1 MVRNSVNGSMG
12 RCTLAADSDE
22 LIYRYTR
29 EMRRCNQ
36 VICRIQRERRRRIIA
51 EIDAKLREWHIYNT
65 VRLTG
70 LGKGLGPSFF
80 LSERRQWNMD
90 VNAVTDLV
98 SNVAFPIA
106 AFVMMYY
113 SNTKT
118 IEELRKTIEENS
130 LIMAKLSEKLDNSN
144 DNKEG

>member
-1 MVRNSVNGSMG
+1 MQ
-12 RCTLAADSDE
+12 
-22 LIYRYTR
+22 I
-29 EMRRCNQ
+29 
-36 VICRIQRERRRRIIA
+36 
-51 EIDAKLREWHIYNT
+51 IYNV

-70 LGKGLGPSFF
+70 LGKGPGPFF
-80 LSERRQWNMD
+80 LPEKEAMKMD
-90 VNAVTDLV
+90 VNSVTDLV

-130 LIMAKLSEKLDNSN
+130 LIMAKLSEKLDNFN
-144 DNKEG
+144 DKEF

>member
-1 MVRNSVNGSMG
+1 MLGNMKQESVFANNCSVVFSASNFGAPLDYNRFGLRDSAKG
-12 RCTLAADSDE
+12 RVPFF
-22 LIYRYTR
+22 
-29 EMRRCNQ
+29 RR
-36 VICRIQRERRRRIIA
+36 
-51 EIDAKLREWHIYNT
+51 
-65 VRLTG
+65 
-70 LGKGLGPSFF
+70 KGGN
-80 LSERRQWNMD
+80 EMD

-130 LIMAKLSEKLDNSN
+130 LIMTKLSEKLDNFN
-144 DNKEG
+144 DDKEV

>member
-1 MVRNSVNGSMG
+1 MSTAS
-12 RCTLAADSDE
+12 T
-22 LIYRYTR
+22 I
-29 EMRRCNQ
+29 
-36 VICRIQRERRRRIIA
+36 VITAIFSA
-51 EIDAKLREWHIYNT
+51 SNFGAPLDYNT

-70 LGKGLGPSFF
+70 LGKGPSPFF
-80 LSERRQWNMD
+80 SVGKEAMNMD

-113 SNTKT
+113 TNTKT

-130 LIMAKLSEKLDNSN
+130 LIMAKLTEKLDNLN
-144 DNKEG
+144 DKEV

>member
-1 MVRNSVNGSMG
+1 
-12 RCTLAADSDE
+12 
-22 LIYRYTR
+22 
-29 EMRRCNQ
+29 
-36 VICRIQRERRRRIIA
+36 
-51 EIDAKLREWHIYNT
+51 
-65 VRLTG
+65 
-70 LGKGLGPSFF
+70 
-80 LSERRQWNMD
+80 MD

-130 LIMAKLSEKLDNSN
+130 LIMAKLSERLDNLN
-144 DNKEG
+144 ENKEV